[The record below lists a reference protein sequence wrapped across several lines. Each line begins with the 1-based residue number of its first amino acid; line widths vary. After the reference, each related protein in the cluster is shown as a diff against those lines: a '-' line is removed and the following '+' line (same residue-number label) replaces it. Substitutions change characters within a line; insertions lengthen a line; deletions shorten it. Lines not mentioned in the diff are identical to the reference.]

1 VGGAFVLES
10 KKLMA
15 KITIDGKE
23 YDSDNLSE
31 ETINQFNSV
40 RLTDIK
46 LSELKR
52 DLGIAQ
58 TARNAYAMALKAA
71 LENEEFDEG
80 QVTLLDEDENLKFD

>member
-1 VGGAFVLES
+1 
-10 KKLMA
+10 MA

-23 YDSDNLSE
+23 YDSDNLTE
-31 ETINQFNSV
+31 ETINQFTSV

-46 LSELKR
+46 LSELNR
-52 DLGIAQ
+52 DLGIAK

-71 LENEEFDEG
+71 LANEEFDEN

>member
-1 VGGAFVLES
+1 
-10 KKLMA
+10 MA

-23 YDSDNLSE
+23 YDSENLSE

-52 DLGIAQ
+52 DTGIAQ
-58 TARNAYAMALKAA
+58 TARIAYGAALKAA
-71 LENEEFDEG
+71 LENEEFDED
-80 QVTLLDEDENLKFD
+80 QVSLLEEDDNLKFD